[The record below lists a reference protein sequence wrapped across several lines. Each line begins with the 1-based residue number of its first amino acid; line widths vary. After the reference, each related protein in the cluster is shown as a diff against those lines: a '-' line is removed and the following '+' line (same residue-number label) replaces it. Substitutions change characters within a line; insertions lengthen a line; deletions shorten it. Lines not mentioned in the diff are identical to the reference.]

1 MRAARYITLPFLL
14 GAMACA
20 SSPREPHEPQAATQA
35 PTDVPAPAAE
45 PPQEPAVAEAQGAQ
59 EAQSEGP
66 STADPLAEERSGMR
80 ATADEELARWTPELR
95 EQAAALASKSHPNT
109 EAALRAAMASPHRTP
124 GHSARDNARHPVETL
139 RFFGLEPSMTV
150 LEYGPGAGWYTELL
164 APTLAARGKLIVTS
178 TDPQG
183 PPEARA
189 TLYAERLDLFLK
201 KSPEVYGK
209 VERALFDPSAPELTL
224 DNEVDLALV
233 IRGMQGWVRDDSV
246 ERWLQAIHRAL
257 KPGATLGIVQHRA
270 AADADPKESAAR
282 GYLPQAWVIEQVE
295 ARGFKLAE
303 KSELNA
309 NPKDTRDHEGGVWAL
324 PPTLRNGEKD
334 REKYLAIGESDR
346 MTLRFTKVVK

>member
-1 MRAARYITLPFLL
+1 MRAA
-14 GAMACA
+14 
-20 SSPREPHEPQAATQA
+20 
-35 PTDVPAPAAE
+35 AE
-45 PPQEPAVAEAQGAQ
+45 
-59 EAQSEGP
+59 
-66 STADPLAEERSGMR
+66 
-80 ATADEELARWTPELR
+80 EELARWTPELR

-109 EAALRAAMASPHRTP
+109 EAALRAAMASPHRMP
-124 GHSARDNARHPVETL
+124 GHAARDGARHPVETL
-139 RFFGLEPSMTV
+139 KFFGLEPTMTV

-183 PPEARA
+183 PPEARP

-209 VERALFDPSAPELTL
+209 VERALFDPSAPELDL
-224 DNEVDLALV
+224 DGEVDLALV

-246 ERWLQAIHRAL
+246 DRWLQAIHRAL
-257 KPGATLGIVQHRA
+257 KPGGTLGIVQHRA
-270 AADADPKESAAR
+270 AADADPKESATR

-295 ARGFKLAE
+295 ARGFKLAA
-303 KSELNA
+303 KSEINA

-324 PPTLRNGEKD
+324 PPTLRNGDKD

-346 MTLRFTKVVK
+346 MTLRFTKVAK